1 VTLWDSS
8 SHNRAHGKVLLGMN
22 LFVSMLG
29 IGIIT
34 SFHCVAMC
42 GGLVLACAVKGA
54 QEGPWWRRLTPHLVY
69 QATKIASYAAVAL
82 VLGGVVALLG
92 RAVDITG
99 FRNWLMIVAGFYM
112 VLLGLSMTGRFTVL
126 RYLSPRP
133 PKFLVTA
140 LSGMRRRANVD
151 ADTGHHSLAAPLAL
165 GALTGLMPCAPL
177 IAAQA
182 AAISSG
188 SPLSA
193 AFAMIGF
200 GLGTAPLMLAFGFFS
215 TLLSRAFQRKL
226 QIVSALAVILFG
238 LVILNRGLMLVGS
251 PVTFDTMRT
260 AIVSSPSAGTSG
272 GFETGA
278 DGVVEVPITI
288 RDTEYIPREVV
299 VPADSPVRLVVD
311 RQEDFACSDQLSIP
325 AAGNL
330 LVDLKPNGV
339 TRIDV
344 PPMRAGTYTLT
355 CGMGMMSG
363 SIVAVASAG
372 GSTPTGRGLNVL
384 TLVLLLLI
392 VAALAVHVWRS
403 VARCRAEDAKRGLS
417 SGGALRHL
425 TTTEIVVAIALFGA
439 AVLLALALGGYFH

>member
-1 VTLWDSS
+1 
-8 SHNRAHGKVLLGMN
+8 MN

-29 IGIIT
+29 IGFIT

-69 QATKIASYAAVAL
+69 QGTKIASYAAVAL

-92 RAVDITG
+92 NAVDITG
-99 FRNWLMIVAGFYM
+99 FRNWLMIAAGFYM
-112 VLLGLSMTGRFTVL
+112 VLLGLSMTGRFAAM

-140 LSGMRRRANVD
+140 LSRMRRKANAD

-188 SPLSA
+188 SPVSA
-193 AFAMIGF
+193 AFAMVGF
-200 GLGTAPLMLAFGFFS
+200 GLGTAPLMLGFALFA
-215 TLLSRAFQRKL
+215 TLLSVAFQRKL
-226 QIVSALAVILFG
+226 QIVSALAVIVFG

-251 PVTFDTMRT
+251 PVTFDTLRT
-260 AIVSSPSAGTSG
+260 AIVASPSTGTRG
-272 GFETGA
+272 GFTAGA
-278 DGVVEVPITI
+278 DGVAEISITI
-288 RDTEYIPREVV
+288 RDTAYIPKDVV
-299 VPADSPVRLVVD
+299 VPADRPVRLIVD
-311 RQEDFACSDQLSIP
+311 RQEDFGCSDQLSIP

-344 PPMRAGTYTLT
+344 PPMKSGTYTLT

-363 SIVAVASAG
+363 SIVAVAASG
-372 GSTPTGRGLNVL
+372 GATPTGNGLNLL
-384 TLVLLLLI
+384 TLALLVLAI
-392 VAALAVHVWRS
+392 GALAVHVWRS
-403 VARCRAEDAKRGLS
+403 VARCRAENARQGTV
-417 SGGALRHL
+417 SGTPLRHL
-425 TTTEIVVAIALFGA
+425 TITEIVVAVALIAAG
-439 AVLLALALGGYFH
+439 VSLALALGGYFH